1 MEFLQT
7 LLEPVAVTL
16 GNLVWALIILIGG
29 WIVALIIRAG
39 VRGLFNRITLDDR
52 IAQAVAGEEAAE
64 KIEVGRWTSQI
75 VYYIVMIFVLIAFFN
90 QLNLT
95 AVAGP
100 LQALLDIVFG
110 YIPRLVAAGALI
122 LVAWLVATG
131 VRFAVRRLFDAT
143 NLDERLTNQTG
154 AEVPG
159 QVSVSHTLAEAIYWF
174 IFLLF
179 LPAILNALGM
189 QGLLGPVQDLVN
201 QLLSYVPNLLAAAAI
216 LFIGWIIARIIR
228 QIVTNVLMA
237 AGFDRLGER
246 AGLEATL
253 GAQTLS
259 NLIGLIVYILIML
272 MVLIAAFNALAI
284 EAITGPAVAML
295 TMILGAV
302 PGIVSA
308 IIVIAI
314 AYFIGRLV
322 ADLVKNLLTSL
333 GFNRVLVWLNLGRE
347 PTEGDR
353 TPAEIVGYL
362 VLIVVMFFAVA
373 AAAELVGFVS
383 LTSYMEVLILFLS
396 RLIVAVIVFGLG
408 LYLANLARNVIRST
422 GGAQAN
428 FLAQVAWLAV
438 VFFAGALA
446 LGQTGISQEI
456 VNMAFGLS
464 LGAIAVAA
472 AIAFGLGGRD
482 IAARELEEL
491 VSSIRSEDGE

>member
-1 MEFLQT
+1 MEFVQT
-7 LLEPVAVTL
+7 LLDPIAVTL

-39 VRGLFNRITLDDR
+39 VRGLLNRITLDNR

-64 KIEVGRWTSQI
+64 KIEVERWAAQI
-75 VYYIVMIFVLIAFFN
+75 VFYIVMLFVLIAFFN

-110 YIPRLVAAGALI
+110 YIPQLIAAGVLI

-143 NLDERLTNQTG
+143 NLDERLTSQTG
-154 AEVPG
+154 TEVPG

-174 IFLLF
+174 IYLLF

-201 QLLSYVPNLLAAAAI
+201 QLLSYVPNLLGAAAI
-216 LFIGWIIARIIR
+216 LFVGWIIARIIR
-228 QIVTNVLMA
+228 QIVTNLLMA

-295 TMILGAV
+295 TMILGAI

-308 IIVIAI
+308 IIVVAI
-314 AYFIGRLV
+314 AYFIGRMV
-322 ADLVKNLLTSL
+322 AELVKNLLTGL

-347 PTEGDR
+347 PAEGER
-353 TPAEIVGYL
+353 TPAEIVSYL

-383 LTSYMEVLILFLS
+383 LTSYMELLILFLS
-396 RLIVAVIVFGLG
+396 RLVVAVIVFGLG

-428 FLAQVAWLAV
+428 FLGQVAWLAV

-464 LGAIAVAA
+464 LGAVAVAA

-482 IAARELEEL
+482 IAARELED
-491 VSSIRSEDGE
+491 VVASIKSEDS

>member
-1 MEFLQT
+1 MEFVQT
-7 LLEPVAVTL
+7 LLEPIAVTL

-39 VRGLFNRITLDDR
+39 VRGLLNRITLDNR
-52 IAQAVAGEEAAE
+52 IVQAVAGEEAAE
-64 KIEVGRWTSQI
+64 KIEVERWTAQI
-75 VYYIVMIFVLIAFFN
+75 VYYLVMLFVLIAFFN

-100 LQALLDIVFG
+100 LQSLLDIVFG
-110 YIPRLVAAGALI
+110 YIPQLIAAGALI

-131 VRFAVRRLFDAT
+131 VRFAIRRLFDAT
-143 NLDERLTNQTG
+143 HLDERLTNQTG

-174 IFLLF
+174 IYLLF
-179 LPAILNALGM
+179 LPAILSALGM

-216 LFIGWIIARIIR
+216 LFVGWIIARIIR
-228 QIVTNVLMA
+228 QIVTNLLMA

-314 AYFIGRLV
+314 AYFIGRMV
-322 ADLVKNLLTSL
+322 ADLVKNLLTGL
-333 GFNRVLVWLNLGRE
+333 GFNRILVWLNLGRE
-347 PTEGDR
+347 PAEGER
-353 TPAEIVGYL
+353 TPADIVGYL

-383 LTSYMEVLILFLS
+383 LTSYMELLILFLS
-396 RLIVAVIVFGLG
+396 RLVVAVIVFGLG

-464 LGAIAVAA
+464 LGAVAVAA

-482 IAARELEEL
+482 IAARELED
-491 VSSIRSEDGE
+491 VVASMKSEDS

>member
-1 MEFLQT
+1 MEFIQT
-7 LLEPVAVTL
+7 LLQPIAVTL

-39 VRGLFNRITLDDR
+39 VRALLNRITLDNR

-64 KIEVGRWTSQI
+64 KIEVERWTAQI
-75 VYYIVMIFVLIAFFN
+75 VFYIVMLFVLIAFFN
-90 QLNLT
+90 QLSLT

-100 LQALLDIVFG
+100 LQSLLNIVFG
-110 YIPRLVAAGALI
+110 YIPQLIAAGVLI

-143 NLDERLTNQTG
+143 NLDERLTSQTG
-154 AEVPG
+154 TEAPG
-159 QVSVSHTLAEAIYWF
+159 QISVSHTLAEAIYWF
-174 IFLLF
+174 IYLLF

-201 QLLSYVPNLLAAAAI
+201 QLLSYVPNLFGAAAI
-216 LFIGWIIARIIR
+216 LFVGWIIARIIR
-228 QIVTNVLMA
+228 QIVTNLLMA

-253 GAQTLS
+253 GAQTFS

-302 PGIVSA
+302 PGVVSA

-314 AYFIGRLV
+314 AYFIGRMV
-322 ADLVKNLLTSL
+322 ADLVKNLLTGL
-333 GFNRVLVWLNLGRE
+333 GFNRILVWLNLGRE
-347 PTEGDR
+347 PAEGAR
-353 TPAEIVGYL
+353 TPADIVGYL

-383 LTSYMEVLILFLS
+383 LTSYMELLILFLS
-396 RLIVAVIVFGLG
+396 RLVVAVIVFGLG

-464 LGAIAVAA
+464 LGAVAVAA

-482 IAARELEEL
+482 IAARELED
-491 VSSIRSEDGE
+491 VVASMKSEDS